1 MTENI
6 TVFKHNSIKIS
17 TEVGAVYI
25 DPFQID
31 EESHDA
37 AFILITHDH
46 YDHFSV
52 KDIRKV
58 AAKET
63 VLVVPDSME
72 EKTGEV
78 AEFVSRIETVT
89 PGAAFNIDGLKLETV
104 PMYNILKPFHPK
116 KAGWV
121 GYIITVNGQR
131 IYIAGDIDL
140 IKEARA
146 VKCDV
151 ALVPVGGFYTM
162 DATKAAK
169 LVNEIKPSVAIPVHY
184 GNLVGSTKDAEQFA
198 ELVKEPVKVEIKI
211 R

>member
-6 TVFKHNSIKIS
+6 TVFKHSSIKIL

-31 EESHDA
+31 EEFHDA

-46 YDHFSV
+46 YDHFSS

-58 AAKET
+58 AGKET
-63 VLVVPDSME
+63 VLVVPDAME

-78 AEFVSRIETVT
+78 YDIVRRIETVT
-89 PGAAFNIDGLKLETV
+89 PGATFKIDGLAFETV
-104 PMYNILKPFHPK
+104 PMYNILKPFHPR

-121 GYIITVNGQR
+121 GYILTVNGQR

-162 DATKAAK
+162 DAVKAAK

-184 GNLVGSTKDAEQFA
+184 GNLVGTAKDAEKFA

-211 R
+211 K

>member
-6 TVFKHNSIKIS
+6 TVFKHNSIKIA
-17 TEVGAVYI
+17 TEVGPVYV

-63 VLVVPDSME
+63 VLVVPDAME

-78 AEFVSRIETVT
+78 ADLVSRIETVN
-89 PGAAFNIDGLKLETV
+89 PGATFDIDGLKLETV
-104 PMYNILKPFHPK
+104 PMYNILKPFHPR

-121 GYIITVNGQR
+121 GYILIVNGQR

-184 GNLVGSTKDAEQFA
+184 GNLVGTAKDAEKFA

-211 R
+211 K

>member
-63 VLVVPDSME
+63 VLVVPDAME

-78 AEFVSRIETVT
+78 ADLVSRIETVT
-89 PGAAFNIDGLKLETV
+89 PGATFDIDGLKLETV
-104 PMYNILKPFHPK
+104 PMYNILKPFHPR

-121 GYIITVNGQR
+121 GYILTVNGQR
-131 IYIAGDIDL
+131 IYIAGAIDL

-184 GNLVGSTKDAEQFA
+184 GNLVGSTKDAEKFA

>member
-17 TEVGAVYI
+17 TEFGAVYI

-46 YDHFSV
+46 YDHFSS

-58 AAKET
+58 AGKET
-63 VLVVPDSME
+63 VLVVPDAME

-78 AEFVSRIETVT
+78 ADLVSRIETVT
-89 PGAAFNIDGLKLETV
+89 PCATFNIGGLELETV
-104 PMYNILKPFHPK
+104 PMYNILKPFHPR

-121 GYIITVNGQR
+121 GYILTVNGHR

-151 ALVPVGGFYTM
+151 ALVPVGGFYTL

-169 LVNEIKPSVAIPVHY
+169 IVNEIKPSVAIPVHY
-184 GNLVGSTKDAEQFA
+184 GNLVGSTKDAEKFA

>member
-6 TVFKHNSIKIS
+6 TVFKHSSIKIL

-31 EESHDA
+31 EEFHDA
-37 AFILITHDH
+37 AVILITHDH
-46 YDHFSV
+46 YDHFSS

-58 AAKET
+58 AGKET
-63 VLVVPDSME
+63 VLVVPDAME

-78 AEFVSRIETVT
+78 YDIVRRIETVT
-89 PGAAFNIDGLKLETV
+89 PGATFKIDGLEFETV

-121 GYIITVNGQR
+121 GYILIVNGQR

-162 DATKAAK
+162 DAAKAAK
-169 LVNEIKPSVAIPVHY
+169 LVNEIRPSVAIPIHY
-184 GNLVGSTKDAEQFA
+184 GNLVGTAKDADKFA

-211 R
+211 K

>member
-6 TVFKHNSIKIS
+6 TVFKHNSIKI
-17 TEVGAVYI
+17 TTDVGAVYI

-46 YDHFSV
+46 YDHFSA
-52 KDIRKV
+52 KDIRRV

-63 VLVVPDSME
+63 VLVVPDAME

-78 AEFVSRIETVT
+78 ADLVSRIETVT
-89 PGAAFNIDGLKLETV
+89 PGDTFNIGGLELETV
-104 PMYNILKPFHPK
+104 PMYNILKPFHPR

-121 GYIITVNGQR
+121 GYILTVNGQR

-184 GNLVGSTKDAEQFA
+184 GNLVGSTKDAEKFV

>member
-6 TVFKHNSIKIS
+6 TVFKHSSIKIL

-31 EESHDA
+31 EEFHDA

-46 YDHFSV
+46 YDHFSS

-58 AAKET
+58 AGKDT
-63 VLVVPDSME
+63 VLVVPDAME

-78 AEFVSRIETVT
+78 YDIVKRIETIT
-89 PGAAFNIDGLKLETV
+89 PGATFNIGGLEFETV
-104 PMYNILKPFHPK
+104 PMYNILKPFHPR

-121 GYIITVNGQR
+121 GYILTVNGQR

-162 DATKAAK
+162 DAVKAAK

-184 GNLVGSTKDAEQFA
+184 GNLVGSTKDAGKFA
-198 ELVKEPVKVEIKI
+198 ELVREPVKVEIKI
-211 R
+211 K

>member
-63 VLVVPDSME
+63 VLVVPDAME

-78 AEFVSRIETVT
+78 ADLVSRIETVT
-89 PGAAFNIDGLKLETV
+89 PGATFDIDGLKLETV
-104 PMYNILKPFHPK
+104 PMYNILKPFHPR

-121 GYIITVNGQR
+121 GYILTVNGQR

-146 VKCDV
+146 VKCNV

-184 GNLVGSTKDAEQFA
+184 GNLVGSTKDAEKFA

-211 R
+211 K

>member
-17 TEVGAVYI
+17 TEFGAVYI

-46 YDHFSV
+46 YDHFSS
-52 KDIRKV
+52 KDIQKV
-58 AAKET
+58 AGKET
-63 VLVVPDSME
+63 VLVVPDAME

-78 AEFVSRIETVT
+78 ADLVSRIETVT
-89 PGAAFNIDGLKLETV
+89 PGATFNICGLELETV
-104 PMYNILKPFHPK
+104 PMYNILKPFHPR

-121 GYIITVNGQR
+121 GYILTANGQR

-140 IKEARA
+140 IKEART

-184 GNLVGSTKDAEQFA
+184 GNLVGTARDAEKFA

-211 R
+211 K

>member
-58 AAKET
+58 ATKET
-63 VLVVPDSME
+63 VLVVPDAME

-78 AEFVSRIETVT
+78 ADLVSRIETVT
-89 PGAAFNIDGLKLETV
+89 PGATFNIGGLELETV
-104 PMYNILKPFHPK
+104 PMYNILKPFHPR

-121 GYIITVNGQR
+121 GYILTVNGQR

-169 LVNEIKPSVAIPVHY
+169 LVNEIKPSVAIPAHY
-184 GNLVGSTKDAEQFA
+184 GNLVGSTKDAEKFA

-211 R
+211 K

>member
-6 TVFKHNSIKIS
+6 TVFKHNSIKI
-17 TEVGAVYI
+17 TTDVGAVYI

-46 YDHFSV
+46 YDHFSA

-58 AAKET
+58 AGKET

-89 PGAAFNIDGLKLETV
+89 PGAAFNVNGLAFETV
-104 PMYNILKPFHPK
+104 PMYNILKPFHLK

-151 ALVPVGGFYTM
+151 ALVPVGGFYTL
-162 DATKAAK
+162 DAAKAAK

-184 GNLVGSTKDAEQFA
+184 GNLVGSAKDAEKFA
-198 ELVKEPVKVEIKI
+198 ELVKEQIKVEIKI
-211 R
+211 K